1 MKDEDVQML
10 FFKTIANKTRFTI
23 VNTLKEKAKNVNEI
37 CKDTGYEQSLVSHN
51 LKLLKS
57 TGFVD
62 VKQEG
67 KYRVYQLEK
76 DNVSPMLEAIERHI
90 HKQKKKEP

>member
-1 MKDEDVQML
+1 MNDEDIQMV
-10 FFKTIANKTRFTI
+10 FFKTIANRTRFTI
-23 VNTLKEKAKNVNEI
+23 VNTLKEKAKNVNQI

-51 LKLLKS
+51 LRMLKQ

-67 KYRVYQLEK
+67 KYHVYYLEK
-76 DNVSPMLEAIERHI
+76 ENVGPMLEAIQRHVQ
-90 HKQKKKEP
+90 KQKKSL

>member
-1 MKDEDVQML
+1 MKDEDIQML

-23 VNTLKEKAKNVNEI
+23 VNTLKEKPKNVNQI

-51 LKLLKS
+51 LKMLKT
-57 TGFVD
+57 TGLVD

-67 KYRVYQLEK
+67 KYHVYALEK
-76 DNVSPMLEAIERHI
+76 DNVVPMLDAIQRHVQ
-90 HKQKKKEP
+90 KQKKKEP

>member
-1 MKDEDVQML
+1 MKDEDIQML

-23 VNTLKEKAKNVNEI
+23 VNTLKEKSKNVNEI

-51 LKLLKS
+51 LKMLKS
-57 TGFVD
+57 TGFVG

-67 KYRVYQLEK
+67 KYRVYSLDKE
-76 DNVSPMLEAIERHI
+76 NISPMLQAIERHI
-90 HKQKKKEP
+90 TKHKQEP